1 MLHPHMTHAIAGL
14 LVFTVM
20 SALPARAEEP
30 RQPSAEKGQVLA
42 QTLCNTCHLVDGSV
56 AGQVTVGIPSFRG
69 IANRLGQTSER
80 IRNVLIDP
88 HPPMPNVRLS
98 NDEISDLIAF
108 LETLRTNDKVQPL
121 SPRAPGSPPAIPKP
135 S

>member
-1 MLHPHMTHAIAGL
+1 MQRSKSIGAVASL
-14 LVFTVM
+14 LAFAVVGVT
-20 SALPARAEEP
+20 SARCEEP
-30 RQPSAEKGQVLA
+30 HQPSPEKGQLLA
-42 QTLCNTCHLVDGSV
+42 QTLCNTCHLVDGNV
-56 AGQVTVGIPSFRG
+56 GGQVTVGIPSFRG
-69 IANRLGQTSER
+69 IANRVGQTGER

-108 LETLRTNDKVQPL
+108 LETLRTNQNGQPL
-121 SPRAPGSPPAIPKP
+121 SPRTPGAPPKLPKP